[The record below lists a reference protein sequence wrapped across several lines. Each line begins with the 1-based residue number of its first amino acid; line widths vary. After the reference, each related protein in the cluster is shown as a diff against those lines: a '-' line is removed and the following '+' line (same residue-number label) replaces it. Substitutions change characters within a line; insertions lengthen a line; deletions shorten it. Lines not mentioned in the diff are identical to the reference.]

1 MQNSATV
8 PHREISFGGPRGAI
22 MFIYFKREGEG
33 SGKGRLP
40 ASREKI
46 RNISKAQE
54 VSRL

>member
-33 SGKGRLP
+33 SGKGCLP